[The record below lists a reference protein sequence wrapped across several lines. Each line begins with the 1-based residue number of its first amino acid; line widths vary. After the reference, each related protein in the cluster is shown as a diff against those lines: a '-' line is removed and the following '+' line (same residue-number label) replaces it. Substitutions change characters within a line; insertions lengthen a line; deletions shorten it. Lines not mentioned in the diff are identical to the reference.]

1 LDTEISD
8 GRSSKTFPL
17 VADDYSAVSIPDASM
32 AGDDQESELDLSCVS
47 NDELGNTLPDKAS
60 TPREQDKERVQK
72 RLRNVK
78 KK

>member
-32 AGDDQESELDLSCVS
+32 AGDEEDSELDSRFL
-47 NDELGNTLPDKAS
+47 ND
-60 TPREQDKERVQK
+60 
-72 RLRNVK
+72 K
-78 KK
+78 KSPNCDMYGM